1 MTMTMLNCLNF
12 GILSEHQNVK
22 TSTMISALIH
32 FCALLSTA
40 HCLAN
45 PNVVAYFD
53 FDPKYV
59 KPNGQILDLTG
70 NGHDATL
77 HGGARHSPLTRL
89 NPYPNLEFAD
99 SNASLVI
106 PNLPFYGFGTFF
118 AVWMKITQDTVSSVG
133 GKARTMAKAGGL
145 EARCLQSLS
154 SFYVDINRE
163 WNALV
168 PLGQSMWFFTI
179 IGFDSAGLYVTIV
192 QSDVVHV
199 QFREQRVDYSQ
210 EPHTGFVFGSDWAP
224 VGLIDNLV
232 ILRSNI
238 ADEQMSHEFATQ
250 LGSVAY
256 RYTVP
261 VSVSGAGINAPLA
274 RVLSD
279 IAVNREAI
287 DRAALASSSSSTS
300 TSAETSKI
308 ISIVTAS
315 VIAVCAVL
323 AIGVWILHTRR
334 ERANF

>member
-1 MTMTMLNCLNF
+1 
-12 GILSEHQNVK
+12 
-22 TSTMISALIH
+22 MISQHILINL
-32 FCALLSTA
+32 FSLLSLA
-40 HCLAN
+40 HSLAN

-59 KPNGQILDLTG
+59 KPNGDILDLTG

-77 HGGARHSPLTRL
+77 HGSARHSPLTRL
-89 NPYPNLEFAD
+89 NPYPNLVFAD

-133 GKARTMAKAGGL
+133 GKARTIAKAGGL
-145 EARCLQSLS
+145 DARCLQSLS
-154 SFYVDINRE
+154 SFYVDVNRE

-168 PLGQSMWFFTI
+168 PLGQAMWFFTI

-199 QFREQRVDYSQ
+199 QFREQRVDYFA

-224 VGLIDNLV
+224 VGIIDNLV

-261 VSVSGAGINAPLA
+261 APVSGAGINAPLA
-274 RVLSD
+274 RVLSN
-279 IAVNREAI
+279 IAANREAI
-287 DRAALASSSSSTS
+287 DRAALATSSSLSS
-300 TSAETSKI
+300 SAETSTI

-323 AIGVWILHTRR
+323 AIGVWVIHTRR